1 MVILI
6 DGVNSNSDIIENVKN
21 STTPFFFFF
30 LDGAVGAVQPSANTD
45 RYKANFN
52 DHYWFRLSE
61 SGMIYF

>member
-1 MVILI
+1 MDILI

-21 STTPFFFFF
+21 STTPFFYFF
-30 LDGAVGAVQPSANTD
+30 LDGAVQPSANTD

-61 SGMIYF
+61 SDMIYF